1 MQFSVRTLLG
11 ALLFGFL
18 GLSLVSASPSS
29 EAVAKTTIPIAP
41 NFRNTRL
48 IRVVDLRTGVVHEDI
63 GIRAKNIDQ
72 SPVNE
77 YIFTIPK
84 SAEEHVADITAF
96 LRQEPKTPLNIQQ
109 AGFDSE
115 KWVYT
120 RVSFEW

>member
-115 KWVYT
+115 K
-120 RVSFEW
+120 